1 MPGKAVAIMN
11 VSVCAEDGAMGT
23 AVGATGTGVGAK
35 VHRMGIW
42 VRPPPSPSLA
52 PPTTLNSKK
61 LSLGTGGEGVS
72 FCSPVSWNQV
82 RQERKSGQPTPSQTC
97 SLVGRLELSQTT
109 F

>member
-1 MPGKAVAIMN
+1 MPGKVVAIMN
-11 VSVCAEDGAMGT
+11 VSVCAEDGAIGT
-23 AVGATGTGVGAK
+23 AVGATGTGWEPKCTG
-35 VHRMGIW
+35 W

-82 RQERKSGQPTPSQTC
+82 CQERKSGQPTPSQTC